1 MMAFLFHSI
10 EKSHFFWN
18 IDCIKEIKLDSMSDN
33 LSNKIIEFNQN
44 LSYNGELPHG
54 FKVMNPFLDLPET
67 MEVMKEFY
75 KKFYNDNKKR
85 RFIIG
90 INPSRKGAG
99 ITGVPFTDTK
109 RLEKVCGIKMKS
121 VRTHEVSSV
130 FLYDVILEYSGA
142 AEFYKDFYINSP
154 FPLAIIRKANNGN
167 WVNANYYDDKTLFE
181 MTKDFMIESL
191 KQHIALGLDTS
202 EVYILGKKNAK
213 FIEKLNQEANL
224 FDKMVVLDHPRYIQQ
239 YKFKERELYIDEY
252 ILALRQY
259 SNEI

>member
-1 MMAFLFHSI
+1 
-10 EKSHFFWN
+10 
-18 IDCIKEIKLDSMSDN
+18 
-33 LSNKIIEFNQN
+33 
-44 LSYNGELPHG
+44 
-54 FKVMNPFLDLPET
+54 
-67 MEVMKEFY
+67 
-75 KKFYNDNKKR
+75 
-85 RFIIG
+85 
-90 INPSRKGAG
+90 
-99 ITGVPFTDTK
+99 
-109 RLEKVCGIKMKS
+109 
-121 VRTHEVSSV
+121 
-130 FLYDVILEYSGA
+130 
-142 AEFYKDFYINSP
+142 

-191 KQHIALGLDTS
+191 KQHISLGLDTS